1 VAAAVLLGLR
11 RVALAVIAISVL
23 DWIFSNG
30 AGYYLR
36 SPWEMFAMSCY
47 ALEAA
52 ALAASPGP
60 RRGLRLLLT
69 WRRGVALA
77 VAAAATG
84 ILWKLTVAGSR
95 RSHEQGS
102 GSADGAGMR

>member
-1 VAAAVLLGLR
+1 MLLRLC

-23 DWIFSNG
+23 YWIFSNG

-69 WRRGVALA
+69 WR
-77 VAAAATG
+77 AA
-84 ILWKLTVAGSR
+84 WRWPSPRRPPGSC
-95 RSHEQGS
+95 GS
-102 GSADGAGMR
+102 